1 MPEARAART
10 AGAEAAE
17 EFASRLTRLA
27 SFDYAPALDRD
38 AARRAL
44 AETGLPPPRSE
55 AWKYTN
61 VVRWYQSALEPAP
74 ATSAAPVRAPDGVE
88 VHDFASAAAARLLA
102 DAPAA
107 VNLGRHPLAA
117 ANRLLLGAGLT
128 LRVPSGLRPA
138 SQMKLDDLG
147 AAYEHVLVVLE
158 PGAALTLV
166 EEPGASRH
174 RIVECVVGEGAALVH
189 HRRQALA
196 EVRQC
201 ALVAVTVGADA
212 SYSLWQS
219 ARGADLRRNDI
230 DISLGGENAEATVH
244 GAWRLDGREHLDNQV
259 SVDHVSPDCIS
270 RQTFRGVAAGRARAV
285 LNGRIHIAPEAQG
298 SDASLSTRNLLESA
312 DAEVYA
318 KPELEIYAND
328 VRCSHG
334 ATVGALDEDAL
345 FYCKARG
352 IPPASARELLVHA
365 FLREAVSDEEAWSI
379 LEGAAA

>member
-1 MPEARAART
+1 MPEARAARI
-10 AGAEAAE
+10 AGPEAAE
-17 EFASRLTRLA
+17 DLAARLARLT
-27 SFDYAPALDRD
+27 SFDYAPALDRE

-44 AETGLPPPRSE
+44 DETGLPAPRSE

-61 VVRWYQSALEPAP
+61 VVRWYESALDPTPAVSP
-74 ATSAAPVRAPDGVE
+74 VPLNAPEGVE
-88 VHDFASAAAARLLA
+88 LHDFASAGAARLLA
-102 DAPAA
+102 SGTA
-107 VNLGRHPLAA
+107 VDLDRHPLAA
-117 ANRLLLGAGLT
+117 ANRLLLGAGVT
-128 LRVPSGLRPA
+128 VRVPSGLRPTSA
-138 SQMKLDDLG
+138 LRLDDLG

-158 PGAALTLV
+158 PGAELTLI
-166 EEPGASRH
+166 EEPRASRH
-174 RIVECVVGEGAALVH
+174 RIVECAVGDDAALVH

-201 ALVAVTVGADA
+201 ALVAVTVGANA

-230 DISLGGENAEATVH
+230 NISLDGENAEATVH

-285 LNGRIHIAPEAQG
+285 LNGRIHIHPQAQG

-312 DAEVYA
+312 AAEVYA

-352 IPPASARELLVHA
+352 IPPASARSLLVHG

-379 LEGAAA
+379 LEGAA